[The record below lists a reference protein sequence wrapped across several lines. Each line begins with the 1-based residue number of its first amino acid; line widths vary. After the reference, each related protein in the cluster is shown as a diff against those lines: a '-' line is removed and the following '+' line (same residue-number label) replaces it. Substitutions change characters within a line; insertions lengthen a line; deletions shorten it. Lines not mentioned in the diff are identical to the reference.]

1 MGEHA
6 PRNKNVSGVVLELV
20 EYAQDRA
27 DEGGTTQGELKQY
40 VLSWIAGPGMRISS
54 SEIVERMI
62 ETGILVKSGML
73 GDEIQYL
80 PAKNYLEIAERNPP
94 WQPGDV

>member
-1 MGEHA
+1 MSEQA
-6 PRNKNVSGVVLELV
+6 PRNKNVSGVILELA
-20 EYAQDRA
+20 EYAQDGA
-27 DEGGTTQGELKQY
+27 DEGGTTQDELKQY

-73 GDEIQYL
+73 GDDVQYL

>member
-1 MGEHA
+1 MSKQSPHTSKVPETA
-6 PRNKNVSGVVLELV
+6 LELA
-20 EYAQDRA
+20 EYAA
-27 DEGGTTQGELKQY
+27 SHEDEGGVTQDELKQY

-62 ETGILVKSGML
+62 ETGILVKSGMETY
-73 GDEIQYL
+73 DVQYL